1 MNNKVP
7 FFSVILP
14 MFNSEKYVEETLKS
28 IIHQTFTDWEL
39 ILVDDGS
46 TDNSMRIAREVCRND
61 SRVRFVSKKNGG
73 LSDARNFG
81 VDKVSGNY
89 ILFVDSDDILNTDLF
104 KILWENILNNNKPDI
119 VVFNYLEFDDKTNQS
134 ISKTDFSN
142 KSNRYGEVAWNKAYK
157 ASFFR
162 SNNFSFNKG
171 IRYEDTAI
179 SHVIM
184 ALAETVVKISFVG
197 YYYRRE
203 RAGSITS
210 VSLSNDVY
218 NKMAALDAFEEN
230 ISKYAPK
237 KRDYRYWQMRYFLS
251 LAWTHLFLDYYLLSD
266 TNDTY
271 KVIVDKLKSKYIR
284 IGMFKSRQIRDTIIY
299 ILILLCLGTHF
310 QIPLSILSKKRSH

>member
-14 MFNSEKYVEETLKS
+14 MFNSEKYVGETLKS

-46 TDNSMRIAREVCRND
+46 TDNSMRIAREACCND

-81 VDKVSGNY
+81 VEKVEGNY

-104 KILWENILNNNKPDI
+104 KILWENILNNNEPDI
-119 VVFNYLEFDDKTNQS
+119 VVFDYLEFDDKTNQS
-134 ISKTDFSN
+134 ISKTNFSN
-142 KSNRYGEVAWNKAYK
+142 KSNRYGEVVWNKSYK

-179 SHVIM
+179 SHVIV
-184 ALAETVVKISFVG
+184 ALAESVIKISFVG
-197 YYYRRE
+197 YFYRRE
-203 RAGSITS
+203 RVGSITS
-210 VSLSNDVY
+210 VSLSNDIY
-218 NKMAALDAFEEN
+218 NKIAALDAFEEN
-230 ISKYAPK
+230 IIKYEPK
-237 KRDYRYWQMRYFLS
+237 KKNYSYWQMRYFLS
-251 LAWTHLFLDYYLLSD
+251 LAWTYLFLDYYLLSD

-299 ILILLCLGTHF
+299 VLILLCLGSRF
-310 QIPLSILSKKRSH
+310 RIPLSILSKKRNH

>member
-14 MFNSEKYVEETLKS
+14 MFNSEKYVGETLKS

-61 SRVRFVSKKNGG
+61 SRVRFISKKNGG

-81 VDKVSGNY
+81 VDKVGGNY
-89 ILFVDSDDILNTDLF
+89 ILFVDSDDILNIDLF
-104 KILWENILNNNKPDI
+104 KILRENILSNNKPDI
-119 VVFNYLEFDDKTNQS
+119 VVFDYLEFDDKTNEK
-134 ISKTDFSN
+134 ISETHFAT
-142 KSNRYGEVAWNKAYK
+142 KSNRYGEVVWNKAYK
-157 ASFFR
+157 TSFYH
-162 SNNFSFNKG
+162 SNNFSFNEG

-179 SHVIM
+179 LHVIM
-184 ALAETVVKISFVG
+184 ALAETVIKISFVG
-197 YYYRRE
+197 YFYRRE

-210 VSLSNDVY
+210 VSLSNDIY

-251 LAWTHLFLDYYLLSD
+251 LSWTYLFLDYYTLSQEGD
-266 TNDTY
+266 AN
-271 KVIVDKLKSKYIR
+271 KAIVDKLKSKSTRVGIL
-284 IGMFKSRQIRDTIIY
+284 KSWQLRDTIIY
-299 ILILLCLGTHF
+299 TLILLCLKFRF
-310 QIPLSILSKKRSH
+310 QLPLSILSKKRNS

>member
-1 MNNKVP
+1 MNNTVP
-7 FFSVILP
+7 FFSVIVP
-14 MFNSEKYVEETLKS
+14 MYNSEKYISETLKS
-28 IIHQTFTDWEL
+28 IIDQSFTDWEL

-46 TDNSMRIAREVCRND
+46 TDDSLKMACDTCQDD
-61 SRVRFVSKKNGG
+61 SRVHFVSKKNGG

-81 VDKVSGNY
+81 IDKVKGNY

-104 KILWENILNNNKPDI
+104 EILRENILNNNKPDV
-119 VVFNYLEFDDKTNQS
+119 VVFDYLEFDDKTNQS
-134 ISKTDFSN
+134 ISKTDFVN

-184 ALAETVVKISFVG
+184 ALAETVIKISFVG
-197 YYYRRE
+197 YFYRRE

-210 VSLSNDVY
+210 VSLLNDIH
-218 NKMAALDAFEEN
+218 NKMVALDVFEEN
-230 ISKYAPK
+230 ITKYTPK
-237 KRDYRYWQMRYFLS
+237 KKNSSYWQMRYFLS

-271 KVIVDKLKSKYIR
+271 KVIVNKLKSKYIR

-299 ILILLCLGTHF
+299 VFILLCLRSRF
-310 QIPLSILSKKRSH
+310 RIPLSMLSKKRSH